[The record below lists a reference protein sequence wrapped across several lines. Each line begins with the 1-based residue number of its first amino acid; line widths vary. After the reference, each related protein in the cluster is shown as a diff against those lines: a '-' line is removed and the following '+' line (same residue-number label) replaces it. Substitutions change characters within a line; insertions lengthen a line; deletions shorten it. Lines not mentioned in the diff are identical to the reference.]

1 MGLPLKMAK
10 VASDRPVTPEAAVAE
25 AALENNVL
33 LVAARDDGLL
43 VYDISNPAQPVR
55 RNTVQTVG
63 GMAGVASD
71 GFGNVVTLEG
81 RVGQHV
87 VLRLWSLADLTGG
100 AGSHIDEQQLSPPL
114 TAVGPG
120 DLELEVFADTVDF
133 TAASPPAGIEVV
145 PEAGGGWASLLV
157 GESLFTANHRVKL
170 VDAITGSIVWS
181 GWAPADGPLSI
192 PNDHEVPL
200 AQPLR
205 LRAHADTLVWAHAAA
220 GPVIAAKLTF
230 GGSGASGF
238 SLGAVGQ
245 NADLLSWIRGG
256 QANNACRA
264 LGPEDPVYLGRLAA
278 TPRRSGENVLLAA
291 SRYEGIW
298 GFRQTG
304 SPELS
309 PDWIQCVRFGSLG
322 SDLTDIASARVV
334 FDEGGTEVDHDVV
347 AVVGHRRLEIF
358 EVGSNGDL
366 DKFADGVD
374 LGWNPFRVAIDPV
387 DRLILVRDNAS
398 RLAVYA
404 LTRPGAAPQMV
415 VDMVLPDG
423 AGLGPLVLDPDL
435 GLAITGTSPVQ
446 YKPPRLELVSDTD
459 GNGIPEIVEYLQP
472 LGAPA
477 APPTA
482 DGQRPPYLA
491 WVRARIVG
499 VPEGQNTVAVR
510 VEGLGPGGGVLPDR
524 PEPFLPSSRVV
535 TLRRAEN
542 LALDDPGRNVF
553 VSDQPILLIA
563 DERART
569 EYWKNVDQTA
579 PHQAH
584 R

>member
-1 MGLPLKMAK
+1 M
-10 VASDRPVTPEAAVAE
+10 
-25 AALENNVL
+25 
-33 LVAARDDGLL
+33 
-43 VYDISNPAQPVR
+43 
-55 RNTVQTVG
+55 
-63 GMAGVASD
+63 
-71 GFGNVVTLEG
+71 
-81 RVGQHV
+81 
-87 VLRLWSLADLTGG
+87 
-100 AGSHIDEQQLSPPL
+100 
-114 TAVGPG
+114 
-120 DLELEVFADTVDF
+120 
-133 TAASPPAGIEVV
+133 
-145 PEAGGGWASLLV
+145 
-157 GESLFTANHRVKL
+157 
-170 VDAITGSIVWS
+170 
-181 GWAPADGPLSI
+181 
-192 PNDHEVPL
+192 
-200 AQPLR
+200 
-205 LRAHADTLVWAHAAA
+205 
-220 GPVIAAKLTF
+220 
-230 GGSGASGF
+230 
-238 SLGAVGQ
+238 
-245 NADLLSWIRGG
+245 
-256 QANNACRA
+256 
-264 LGPEDPVYLGRLAA
+264 
-278 TPRRSGENVLLAA
+278 
-291 SRYEGIW
+291 
-298 GFRQTG
+298 
-304 SPELS
+304 
-309 PDWIQCVRFGSLG
+309 RFGSLG

-358 EVGSNGDL
+358 EAGSNGDL

-404 LTRPGAAPQMV
+404 LTRPYASPQMV

-524 PEPFLPSSRVV
+524 PEPFLPSSGVV
-535 TLRRAEN
+535 TLRRADN